1 MTDFLALANTLL
13 TNFITVRFPRYEPVW
28 TVLEEDLAFD
38 VRVRCLSHALRAETL
53 GIRCHRENL
62 RVALLGKGHR
72 QFLDFVEADP
82 VGGWRIHLFLGDA
95 NAAALVPTIITGY
108 VGCGDPVAVDPRAFI
123 ERRLSCIEK
132 CYRITGRYDW
142 LDDDLP

>member
-1 MTDFLALANTLL
+1 MTNFLALANTLL

-38 VRVRCLSHALRAETL
+38 VRIRCLNHALRAEL
-53 GIRCHRENL
+53 LSIRCYRANL
-62 RVALLGKGHR
+62 RMVLLGKGHQ

-82 VGGWRIHLFLGDA
+82 VGGWRIHLFLGDEDA
-95 NAAALVPTIITGY
+95 IVLVPTITMGY
-108 VGCGDPVAVDPRAFI
+108 VGFGDPVAFDPRAFI

-132 CYRITGRYDW
+132 CYRLTGRYDW
-142 LDDDLP
+142 REDDLP